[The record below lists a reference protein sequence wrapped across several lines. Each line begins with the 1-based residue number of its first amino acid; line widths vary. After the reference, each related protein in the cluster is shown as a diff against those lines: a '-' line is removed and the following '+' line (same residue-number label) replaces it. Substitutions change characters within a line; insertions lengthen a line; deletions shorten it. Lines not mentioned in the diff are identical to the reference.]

1 MAVFARALE
10 KLVQHSSVTIQDDAT
25 MLNADVKPAVPEPLV
40 ETRNDLKLQ
49 EHFPPKRANNF
60 RIPVWLIKV
69 GGGLLALSLLVWLI
83 AGVIIPGIDRS
94 RTQSATEQK
103 AQIAPSGTEL
113 PAVAPTVT
121 ARSILTQ
128 ISTVTLA
135 AAPFE
140 EKLKVC
146 QVTDTGGID
155 DKSFNATAWL
165 GMQKAEKDFGFDV
178 FYLES
183 QQQSDY
189 EVNLNTFVEANC
201 DLIVPVGFLLADAT
215 SAAADTNTDQ
225 KFAIV
230 DVDYLAQTNILGNAS
245 KIDQATFLAGYLA
258 AGMTK
263 TGKVGTYVGI
273 LFPATQ
279 AFMDGYAMGVAK
291 YNEVHGTSVTVLGWN
306 METQEGLQVGNFESL
321 DDGRAFGEQL
331 LDEGADIIMPVAGP
345 VGLGT
350 LAVMQERGTG
360 LLIGVDN
367 DWSVANP
374 DKADFILGSAL
385 KKIDVFVYE
394 SIKAVVDG
402 TFKGGAPYLLTLENQ
417 GVGLQYGS
425 AWESKVPAE
434 LKAEV
439 EALIPGII
447 SGVIATM
454 PTR

>member
-1 MAVFARALE
+1 MSKKAL
-10 KLVQHSSVTIQDDAT
+10 L
-25 MLNADVKPAVPEPLV
+25 
-40 ETRNDLKLQ
+40 
-49 EHFPPKRANNF
+49 
-60 RIPVWLIKV
+60 
-69 GGGLLALSLLVWLI
+69 LLAILVMASMVLS
-83 AGVIIPGIDRS
+83 ACQP
-94 RTQSATEQK
+94 
-103 AQIAPSGTEL
+103 
-113 PAVAPTVT
+113 
-121 ARSILTQ
+121 
-128 ISTVTLA
+128 A
-135 AAPFE
+135 AAPAAA
-140 EKLKVC
+140 KTKIC

-165 GMQKAEKDFGFDV
+165 GMQDAAKDLGV
-178 FYLES
+178 EVSYLES

-189 EVNLNTFVEANC
+189 EVNLNTFIEANC
-201 DLIVPVGFLLADAT
+201 ELIVPVGFLLADAT
-215 SAAADTNTDQ
+215 SAAADTYPDQ

-230 DVDYLAQTNILGNAS
+230 DVDYLTQTNVLGNAS
-245 KIDQATFLAGYLA
+245 KIDQATFLAGYLS

-291 YNEVHGTSVTVLGWN
+291 YNEVHGTNVEVLGWN
-306 METQEGLQVGNFESL
+306 MDTQEGLQVGNFESL
-321 DDGRAFGEQL
+321 DDGRAMGEQL

-360 LLIGVDN
+360 LLVGVDN

-385 KKIDVFVYE
+385 KKIDVFVYKA
-394 SIKAVVDG
+394 IKDVVDG
-402 TFKGGAPYLLTLENQ
+402 TFKGGAPYLLTLENN

-425 AWESKVPAE
+425 AWADKVPAD

-439 EALIPGII
+439 EGLIPGII
-447 SGVIATM
+447 SGEIATM

>member
-1 MAVFARALE
+1 MSKKVSV
-10 KLVQHSSVTIQDDAT
+10 LVAI
-25 MLNADVKPAVPEPLV
+25 LV
-40 ETRNDLKLQ
+40 
-49 EHFPPKRANNF
+49 
-60 RIPVWLIKV
+60 
-69 GGGLLALSLLVWLI
+69 LASLV
-83 AGVIIPGIDRS
+83 
-94 RTQSATEQK
+94 
-103 AQIAPSGTEL
+103 
-113 PAVAPTVT
+113 
-121 ARSILTQ
+121 
-128 ISTVTLA
+128 LA
-135 AAPFE
+135 ACQPAAPAE
-140 EKLKVC
+140 EPAEAKMKAC

-165 GMQKAEKDFGFDV
+165 GMQNAEKDFGV
-178 FYLES
+178 EIQYLES

-189 EVNLNTFVEANC
+189 EVNLNTFVEAGC

-215 SAAADTNTDQ
+215 SAAADANPDQ

-230 DVDYLAQTNILGNAS
+230 DVDYLGQPNVLGNAT

-291 YNEVHGTSVTVLGWN
+291 YNEVHGTNVEVLGWD
-306 METQEGLQVGNFESL
+306 MVEQKGLEVGNFESL
-321 DDGRAFGEQL
+321 DDGRALGEQL

-350 LAVMQERGTG
+350 LAVLQERGTG

-374 DKADFILGSAL
+374 DRADFILASAL

-394 SIKAVVDG
+394 AIQEVVEG
-402 TFKGGAPYLLTLENQ
+402 TFAGGTAYILTLEN
-417 GVGLQYGS
+417 GGTGLSYGT
-425 AWESKVPAE
+425 AWESQVPAE
-434 LKAEV
+434 LKAEI
-439 EALIPGII
+439 EGLIPGII
-447 SGVIATM
+447 SGEIPTM
-454 PTR
+454 PAR